1 MNLGSNLAA
10 IFSLSLSL
18 CGKSLA
24 LPACLAS
31 ADYASGFGDE
41 VAYLQSYAT
50 LHSQSSSLGQTIDV
64 PQSNTASQSSSG
76 QPDARL
82 KAALPLAW
90 THVPKCGSSLA
101 NALIYLPGM
110 CPNLPSG
117 FLFTNL
123 WDNTNYADV
132 VANEWCPGSFSTDGR
147 IQFNDHS
154 GSGGE
159 IYASSVKGHGII
171 MLRQPEQRILSAY
184 YDNQHSW
191 PVWYYGHWA
200 VDPLEFAKGVSG
212 CAVRMLTREGRSSG
226 HARTG
231 PCGSPEPATAAE
243 LTLAKQRLRE
253 GFVFVGLTEEWDLS
267 MCLLHAVFGGRCLG
281 SDFLNTNPGSNSSQE
296 KYNVSELMGFTDA
309 PDGALYTEASV
320 VFSEQLQR
328 YGLSYDACRPCFK
341 EASST
346 S

>member
-1 MNLGSNLAA
+1 
-10 IFSLSLSL
+10 
-18 CGKSLA
+18 LA

-50 LHSQSSSLGQTIDV
+50 LHSQSSSLGQTIDM
-64 PQSNTASQSSSG
+64 PQSNIASQSLSG
-76 QPDARL
+76 QPVARL
-82 KAALPLAW
+82 QAALPLAW
-90 THVPKCGSSLA
+90 IHLPKCGSSLE
-101 NALIYLPGM
+101 NAFLYLPGV

-117 FLFTNL
+117 FFFTDV
-123 WDNTNYADV
+123 WGADKYAKV
-132 VANEWCPGSFSTDGR
+132 LTEQWCPGLFSREGR
-147 IQFNDHS
+147 YAFNDHS
-154 GSGGE
+154 GIGGGL
-159 IYASSVKGHGII
+159 YASSVKGHGVI

-191 PVWYYGHWA
+191 PLPVYGRMA
-200 VDPLEFAKGVSG
+200 ADPLEFAQVVSG
-212 CAVRMLTREGRSSG
+212 CAVRMLTREGRGSG
-226 HARTG
+226 HARNG
-231 PCGSPEPATAAE
+231 PCASTEPATAAE
-243 LTLAKQRLRE
+243 VTLAKQRLRE
-253 GFVFVGLTEEWDLS
+253 GFVFLGITEEWDLS

-281 SDFLNTNPGSNSSQE
+281 SDFLNTNPGSNSSQD

-309 PDGALYTEASV
+309 PDGALYMEASV

-328 YGLSYDACRPCFK
+328 YDLSYDACRPCFE